1 MSVRVVFVR
10 EARVQLA
17 EIARWW
23 RENRPGQE
31 LFEREL
37 TKALALLAQQP
48 ELGAPYI
55 AAPQPGVRRT
65 ILRKTQYHVYY
76 SVDRARGLV
85 RVLAIWHTAREHGPP
100 L

>member
-1 MSVRVVFVR
+1 VILRIVFVR
-10 EARVQLA
+10 EARAHLA

-37 TKALALLAQQP
+37 TKTLTFLAQQP
-48 ELGAPYI
+48 ELGAPYLE
-55 AAPQPGVRRT
+55 APQPGVRRT
-65 ILRKTQYHVYY
+65 LLRKTQFHVYY
-76 SVDRARGLV
+76 SVDRARRLV
-85 RVLAIWHTAREHGPP
+85 RILAIWHTAREHGPP